1 MGWIGSSI
9 STWNLIPSRHFGSH
23 LLPIPSLFSIQHQMS
38 VHLRVK
44 VNRLPCPQIPC
55 TWMASTF
62 YFPESS
68 VHHPHNMLLPA
79 PGHLGDL
86 WLFCP
91 PSVPLVP
98 FTVSVKSIQTHTKSN
113 VLPYDTAELWP
124 VNIRWAEGGRAV
136 VWRLYWKTGL
146 ALETSAGI
154 TMKTHFC
161 QVMVV
166 YAFNLR
172 T

>member
-55 TWMASTF
+55 TWMASAF

-68 VHHPHNMLLPA
+68 VHPPPPQHAPACSRTPRRPLAFLPTLCA
-79 PGHLGDL
+79 FSSIHCLREVYSNSHKVKCVAI
-86 WLFCP
+86 WHSRTVACKY
-91 PSVPLVP
+91 SV
-98 FTVSVKSIQTHTKSN
+98 
-113 VLPYDTAELWP
+113 
-124 VNIRWAEGGRAV
+124 GRG
-136 VWRLYWKTGL
+136 RKGSCLKIIL
-146 ALETSAGI
+146 
-154 TMKTHFC
+154 K
-161 QVMVV
+161 
-166 YAFNLR
+166 NR
-172 T
+172 TCSRN